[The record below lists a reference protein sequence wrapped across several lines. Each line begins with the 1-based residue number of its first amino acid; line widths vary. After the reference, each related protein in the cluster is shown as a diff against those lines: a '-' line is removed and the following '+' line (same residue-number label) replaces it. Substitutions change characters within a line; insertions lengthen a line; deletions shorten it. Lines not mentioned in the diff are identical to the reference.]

1 MSTSLYDLSVGSF
14 LQMAEATVG
23 IMQVGQQHCAE
34 NNINLDDIVANTLHP
49 DMAGFHFQIVC
60 VTHQSL
66 GAIKGLQ
73 NGEFAPPSGYEQMDY
88 AGLLALTQQ
97 TVEALKALEPAS
109 INELSDGTVVFKMGK
124 TEIPFTCENFIQS
137 FALPNL
143 YFHATTAYDILRM
156 QGAPLGK
163 MNFLGQM
170 RIGV

>member
-23 IMQVGQQHCAE
+23 IMQVGQQYCAD
-34 NNINLDDIVANTLHP
+34 NNSNPDDIVAKSLHP
-49 DMAGFHFQIVC
+49 DMNGFHFQVVC
-60 VTHQSL
+60 VTHQSW

-73 NGEFAPPSGYEQMDY
+73 SGEFGPPNGYEQMDY
-88 AGLLALTQQ
+88 AGLLGLTEQ
-97 TVEALKALEPAS
+97 TVTALKALDPES
-109 INELSDGTVVFKMGK
+109 INDLSGGTVVFKIGT
-124 TEIPFTCENFIQS
+124 TEISFTCENFIQS

-170 RIGV
+170 RIGA

>member
-1 MSTSLYDLSVGSF
+1 
-14 LQMAEATVG
+14 
-23 IMQVGQQHCAE
+23 
-34 NNINLDDIVANTLHP
+34 
-49 DMAGFHFQIVC
+49 
-60 VTHQSL
+60 
-66 GAIKGLQ
+66 
-73 NGEFAPPSGYEQMDY
+73 
-88 AGLLALTQQ
+88 
-97 TVEALKALEPAS
+97 
-109 INELSDGTVVFKMGK
+109 MGK

>member
-1 MSTSLYDLSVGSF
+1 
-14 LQMAEATVG
+14 
-23 IMQVGQQHCAE
+23 MQVGQQHCAD
-34 NNINLDDIVANTLHP
+34 NSINLGDVVANTLHP

-66 GAIKGLQ
+66 GAIRGLQ
-73 NGEFAPPSGYEQMDY
+73 NGEFGPPGGYEQMDY

-97 TVEALKALEPAS
+97 TIDALKALDPAS
-109 INELSDGTVVFKMGK
+109 INELSGGTVVFKMGK

-170 RIGV
+170 RIRV